1 MGKIININQ
10 LAEIKKRG
18 KKIVLVGGCF
28 DLFHI
33 GHLRFL
39 ESSRNT
45 GTVLVVLL
53 ESDETVKR
61 LKGSDRPIH
70 TQAERAEILSHLDL
84 IDFVVILPPKMI
96 DPDYLAIIK
105 TVKPEIIS
113 VTEYDPIINKK
124 QLQADLV
131 SAKLIIVSKSKTP
144 STSKIANILIREQ
157 I

>member
-1 MGKIININQ
+1 MGKIINLNQ
-10 LAEIKKRG
+10 LADIKKSC

-45 GTVLVVLL
+45 DAVLVVLL
-53 ESDETVKR
+53 ESDETVKQ

-70 TQAERAEILSHLDL
+70 TQTERAEILSHLDL
-84 IDFVVILPPKMI
+84 IDFVILLPPEMK
-96 DPDYLAIIK
+96 DLDYLAIIK
-105 TVKPEIIS
+105 TIKPEIIS
-113 VTEYDPIINKK
+113 VTEFDPMINKK

-131 SAKLIIVSKSKTP
+131 SAKLIIIPKSKAP
-144 STSKIANILIREQ
+144 STSKIANILTKEQ
-157 I
+157 V